1 MRRFLIPG
9 LTAGLIVAALCGTA
23 LASDLEVRKEVAAP
37 GDVSATLPPATGVR
51 SLSIRLGAPP
61 GASVSSL
68 IEWTPS
74 DRELTV
80 RLIPAAAPDRPLA
93 LLKGRSPIAIGA
105 RTETAG
111 ATLLLISDPAGGA
124 ESVAIKTMI
133 NWSAVSSPSQGQGQ
147 GADQIRPV
155 RRESVQDVGRQT
167 LSNDAF
173 SSDSPVRLVEI
184 SWREDGEIA
193 LATLRRDGLALRFS
207 GAVNPEMARKA
218 ISIEIGFPGRAPG
231 LIAFEE
237 VVPEVRA
244 LGDRLLV
251 FLPRDLTLTAIT
263 PVRLVLDGDRL
274 LGRNG
279 QFTDLD
285 GSGLT
290 LPTGDGRPGGLFRS
304 AFRIAP

>member
-1 MRRFLIPG
+1 MRRLFIPG
-9 LTAGLIVAALCGTA
+9 LAAGLLVVALSGSA
-23 LASDLEVRKEVAAP
+23 LASDLEVRKDVAVP
-37 GDVSATLPPATGVR
+37 GDVSAILPPAAGVR
-51 SLSIRLGAPP
+51 SLSIRLAAPP

-80 RLIPAAAPDRPLA
+80 RLIPADAPDRPLA
-93 LLKGRSPIAIGA
+93 MLKGRSPIAIGA

-111 ATLLLISDPAGGA
+111 ATLLLISDAVGGT
-124 ESVAIKTMI
+124 ESVAVKTMI
-133 NWSAVSSPSQGQGQ
+133 NWSAAPPQGP
-147 GADQIRPV
+147 DQRTDQARPV
-155 RRESVQDVGRQT
+155 RRESISDAGRQVVAR
-167 LSNDAF
+167 DAF

-251 FLPRDLTLTAIT
+251 FFPRDVALTAIM

-279 QFTDLD
+279 QFADLD

-304 AFRIAP
+304 VFRIAP